1 MKTEE
6 RKVFIIN
13 CMYFAILLAAAFAI
27 LKYGL
32 PMVTPFV
39 TAFVIA
45 YLLKGPICFLSGR
58 LHLNQKVTAILLV
71 LLFYS
76 TAGLLITLLCIK
88 MFSQGKALI
97 VNLPAIYTNRAEP
110 VLAGIFSSI
119 EQSILR
125 MDPSLVGAL
134 EELEG
139 HFVQSAGQM
148 VSGLSISAMGWIS
161 GFASSLPGLF
171 INLLLMVIA
180 TFFTAMD
187 LSLIHI

>member
-1 MKTEE
+1 
-6 RKVFIIN
+6 
-13 CMYFAILLAAAFAI
+13 MYFAILLAAAFAI

-76 TAGLLITLLCIK
+76 TAGLLIALLCIK

-110 VLAGIFSSI
+110 VLEGYSAALSSPFCAWTHPLWVLWRNWRD
-119 EQSILR
+119 ILYSR
-125 MDPSLVGAL
+125 QARWFP
-134 EELEG
+134 
-139 HFVQSAGQM
+139 
-148 VSGLSISAMGWIS
+148 
-161 GFASSLPGLF
+161 GFP
-171 INLLLMVIA
+171 
-180 TFFTAMD
+180 
-187 LSLIHI
+187 